1 MCFLADDGDVE
12 VGGNCEMSKWT
23 LWHWVFKEFGALVA
37 KHHQKA
43 LDQGWGG
50 IVVALGFKKEFG
62 ALVFQAS

>member
-43 LDQGWGG
+43 LD
-50 IVVALGFKKEFG
+50 
-62 ALVFQAS
+62 